1 MTYPI
6 GFLRRLLVLLAAL
19 ALAPAAHAQEFPER
33 GTAPVVDAANI
44 IDEAT
49 EAQLTQQLSEF
60 EQRNQRQFVIATLPD
75 LQGYDIADYGYRLGR
90 EWGIGDSERDDGVLL
105 IVAPNERLMRIEVG
119 YGLEGILP
127 DGLAFEYIEEMKD
140 YFREGE
146 FSAGIAQ
153 GAQRIVTQLEL
164 PPEEA
169 AAIAQQAT
177 QERANAGEG
186 GFPIG
191 ALIWLGFIL
200 FFFVLPMFGRRGKR
214 RFRGGGAGGFAR
226 DIILWEVGK
235 AVVGGLTDSDGGGFG
250 GGGFGGGGFGG
261 GGGGFGGFSGGGGS
275 FGGGGASG

>member
-1 MTYPI
+1 MAHPI
-6 GFLRRLLVLLAAL
+6 RLLHRLLVLVAAL
-19 ALAPAAHAQEFPER
+19 ALAPAAYAQDFPER

-60 EQRNQRQFVIATLPD
+60 EQRNQRQFVIVTRPD

-90 EWGIGDSERDDGVLL
+90 EWGIGDAERDDGVLL

-119 YGLEGILP
+119 YGLEGTLP
-127 DGLAFEYIEEMKD
+127 DGLAFEYVEEMKD
-140 YFREGE
+140 YFREGQ

-153 GAQRIVTQLEL
+153 GAQRIITQLEL

-177 QERANAGEG
+177 QERAGEG
-186 GFPIG
+186 GFPVG
-191 ALIWLGFIL
+191 ALIWLAVIF
-200 FFFVLPMFGRRGKR
+200 FFFVLPMLGGGGKR
-214 RFRGGGAGGFAR
+214 RYRGRGGAGGDIAR
-226 DIILWEVGK
+226 NIILWEVGK
-235 AVVGGLTDSDGGGFG
+235 AVASGLANSGGS
-250 GGGFGGGGFGG
+250 GGGFGG

-275 FGGGGASG
+275 FGGGGASGGW

>member
-1 MTYPI
+1 MAHPI
-6 GFLRRLLVLLAAL
+6 RLLRRLLALVAAF
-19 ALAPAAHAQEFPER
+19 ALAPAAYAQDFPER

-44 IDEAT
+44 IDDAT
-49 EAQLTQQLSEF
+49 EAQLTQQLSSF
-60 EQRNQRQFVIATLPD
+60 EQRNQRQFVIVTLPD

-90 EWGIGDSERDDGVLL
+90 EWGIGDAERDDGVLL
-105 IVAPNERLMRIEVG
+105 IVAPNERLMRVEVG
-119 YGLEGILP
+119 YGLEGTLP
-127 DGLAFEYIEEMKD
+127 DGLAFEYVEEMKD
-140 YFREGE
+140 YFRDGN

-153 GAQRIVTQLEL
+153 GAQRIITQLEL

-177 QERANAGEG
+177 QERAGEG
-186 GFPIG
+186 GFPVG

-200 FFFVLPMFGRRGKR
+200 LFFVLPMFGRRGKR

-235 AVVGGLTDSDGGGFG
+235 AVIGGLADGD

-275 FGGGGASG
+275 FGGGGASGGW